1 MPSSSRAV
9 QTDTLHKWVGTV
21 IAVFALTWG
30 GLTYYVKA
38 EDRALEARVQV
49 QLDGLKAKQV
59 TNDKVNE
66 LVLTIDRKLT
76 NIEST
81 MRWQQEFVSEV
92 KELRKEVV
100 SLKLELAKRT
110 DK

>member
-1 MPSSSRAV
+1 MPSNQAV
-9 QTDTLHKWVGTV
+9 KTDTLHKWVGTV

-38 EDRALEARVQV
+38 EDRALETQIQI
-49 QLDGLKAKQV
+49 QLDRLNAKQA

-66 LVLTIDRKLT
+66 LVITIDKKLSS
-76 NIEST
+76 IEST

-92 KELRKEVV
+92 KELRKEVS
-100 SLKLELAKRT
+100 SLKVELAKRNN
-110 DK
+110 

>member
-1 MPSSSRAV
+1 MPSNQAV
-9 QTDTLHKWVGTV
+9 KTDTLHKWVGTV

-38 EDRALEARVQV
+38 EDRALETQIQI
-49 QLDGLKAKQV
+49 QLDRLNSKQA

-66 LVLTIDRKLT
+66 LVITIDKKLSS
-76 NIEST
+76 IEST

-92 KELRKEVV
+92 KELRKEVS
-100 SLKLELAKRT
+100 SLKVELAKRNN
-110 DK
+110 